1 MYLFFKHYLC
11 YNFFGKYLQGGF
23 LMTFQE
29 LANELKSEYNNAI
42 KGQKIV
48 MLEVFVIRHA
58 KEIIEQNIKAKDLL
72 HAAELAETM
81 VPEVNRALNLSKY
94 VVLKEEFK

>member
-1 MYLFFKHYLC
+1 
-11 YNFFGKYLQGGF
+11 
-23 LMTFQE
+23 MTFQE